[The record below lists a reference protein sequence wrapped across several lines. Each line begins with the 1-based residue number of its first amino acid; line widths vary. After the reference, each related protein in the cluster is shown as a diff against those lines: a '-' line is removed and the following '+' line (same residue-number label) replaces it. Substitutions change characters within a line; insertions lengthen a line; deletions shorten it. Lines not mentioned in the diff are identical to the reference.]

1 MASFIPAAPS
11 ELTADWVTATLRA
24 AGALAAGYVA
34 DFAIEPLSGGGTGL
48 MGDTVRLRLSYADG
62 GSGPAS
68 VIAKFPTADRQNR
81 ALLEQYDAYAR
92 EILFYE
98 NYAHRVPVP
107 TPAYMGAAFDP
118 GRNKAPGPV
127 LSKVVDALPVWVK
140 RLIFGNVTLYL
151 RPTKRRY
158 ALLIEDLGADIT
170 VHDLEEPPDD
180 DKLGAAIEM
189 LAGVHAAFWRHDAL
203 HDDAMFQPLVTT
215 TPGLYDTIA
224 RRWCLPM
231 ARQRWDWFTDDDAVL
246 VEDAIDRLPHD
257 IATINRRT
265 TLVHGDP
272 RSDNVLYRGDG
283 EVVLLDWAM
292 AAHAHP
298 GWDVGYMMSSCLTDD
313 RIDTTDELVA
323 RYEAAMAARGID
335 VDPDDLRAGI
345 DAAYRA
351 VAVMQLMSIAV
362 LDGNYGDQA
371 LADLWMPRVLAG
383 LRRRRPP
390 IADAA

>member
-1 MASFIPAAPS
+1 METFIPAAPA
-11 ELTADWVTATLRA
+11 ELTTDWVTTTLRA
-24 AGALAAGYVA
+24 AGVLPVGRVVGFDVA
-34 DFAIEPLSGGGTGL
+34 PLSGGGTGL
-48 MGDTVRLRLSYADG
+48 MGDTVRLRLRYDDA

-68 VIAKFPTADRQNR
+68 VIAKFPTEDRQNR
-81 ALLEQYDAYAR
+81 ALLEQFDAYAR

-98 NYAHRVPVP
+98 NYSHRVPVP

-127 LSKVVDALPVWVK
+127 LSKVVDGLPVFAK
-140 RLIFGNVTLYL
+140 RLIFRNVTRYL

-158 ALLIEDLGADIT
+158 ALLIEDLGVDIT

-189 LAGVHAAFWRHDAL
+189 LAGVHAEFWEHDAL
-203 HDDAMFQPLVTT
+203 HDDTMFQPLVTT

-231 ARQRWDWFTDDDAVL
+231 ARERWEWFTADDAAL
-246 VEDAIDRLPHD
+246 IEDAIDRLPDD
-257 IATINRRT
+257 IATINRQT

-272 RSDNVLYRGDG
+272 RSDNVLYRDDGD
-283 EVVLLDWAM
+283 VVLLDWAM

-298 GWDVGYMMSSCLTDD
+298 GWDVGYMLSSCLTED
-313 RIDTTDELVA
+313 RIDATDALVV
-323 RYEAAMAARGID
+323 RYEAAMAARGVD
-335 VDPDDLRAGI
+335 VCGDDLRAGI

-351 VAVMQLMSIAV
+351 VAVQQLMSIAV
-362 LDGNYGDQA
+362 LDGNYGEQA

-383 LRRRRPP
+383 LRRRRPRL
-390 IADAA
+390 ADVA

>member
-1 MASFIPAAPS
+1 MAEFIPAGPS
-11 ELTADWVTATLRA
+11 ELTADWVTTALRA
-24 AGALAAGYVA
+24 AGALPAGRVVEF
-34 DFAIEPLSGGGTGL
+34 DVEPLTGGGTGI
-48 MGDTVRLRLSYADG
+48 MGDTVRLRLRYDG
-62 GSGPAS
+62 EGTGPAS
-68 VIAKFPTADRQNR
+68 VIAKFPTDDRQNR

-98 NYAHRVPVP
+98 KYSHRVPVP

-118 GRNKAPGPV
+118 GRNKAPGPMA
-127 LSKVVDALPVWVK
+127 SKVIDALPVWVK
-140 RLIFGNVTLYL
+140 RLIFRNVTLYL

-189 LAGVHAAFWRHDAL
+189 LAGVHAEFWEHDAL
-203 HDDAMFQPLVTT
+203 HDDDMFQPLVTT

-231 ARQRWDWFTDDDAVL
+231 ARARWDWFTDEDAAL
-246 VEDAIDRLPHD
+246 IEDAIDRLPGD
-257 IATINRRT
+257 IETINRPT

-272 RSDNVLYRGDG
+272 RSDNVLYRDDGD
-283 EVVLLDWAM
+283 VVLLDWAM

-298 GWDVGYMMSSCLTDD
+298 GWDVGYLLSSCLAEERIEATDAL
-313 RIDTTDELVA
+313 IA
-323 RYEAAMAARGID
+323 RYEAAMVERG
-335 VDPDDLRAGI
+335 VEVGGADLRSGI
-345 DAAYRA
+345 DATYRA
-351 VAVMQLMSIAV
+351 VAVQQLMSIAV

-371 LADLWMPRVLAG
+371 LADLWMPRILAG
-383 LRRRRPP
+383 LRRRRPRL
-390 IADAA
+390 ADAA